1 MTDFSGVQFF
11 SRTSVGGFCF
21 GMKSSR
27 RTSSPLCV
35 SPSVSKKFCLCLQV
49 GLFFVRCAFWILSTH
64 SSVKVDTL
72 LTHFVL
78 LWSGPAV
85 EPHALAGEDH
95 EILNV

>member
-1 MTDFSGVQFF
+1 MCVT
-11 SRTSVGGFCF
+11 FCF
-21 GMKSSR
+21 EEVLFVLASR
-27 RTSSPLCV
+27 IV
-35 SPSVSKKFCLCLQV
+35 
-49 GLFFVRCAFWILSTH
+49 FVRCAFWILSTH